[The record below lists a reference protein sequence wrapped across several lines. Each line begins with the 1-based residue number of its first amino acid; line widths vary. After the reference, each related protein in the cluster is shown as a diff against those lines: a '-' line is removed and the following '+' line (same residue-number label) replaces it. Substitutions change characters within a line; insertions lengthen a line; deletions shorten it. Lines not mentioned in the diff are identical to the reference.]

1 MNYIKR
7 LIKNEFGPPILS
19 AQGEIST
26 PDSIVFAGGL
36 DYERLFSGRI
46 IRRSPGEVRR
56 RGLLDRLLH
65 RLALRKIG
73 GDAARDNDISLVLYP
88 MGMDL
93 AAWGTVVD
101 RVGRV
106 FHASSR
112 HDGKFQ
118 LLYEGGCC
126 RSRRDW
132 RILVGTRRPDD
143 DSVIRTF
150 YNRARLVAAD
160 RIAVAGTVGFGLWDA
175 LWMSFDFSQASEILE
190 SERDFVKLVFRYWKE
205 FHISAVHAMLDAGTK
220 LIFLREHPAGFP
232 RGHDMA
238 SRLDPFLGDYLRDI
252 AQAVRSRGGCLFL
265 DCSSDEILE
274 TDYPQEWGFDGIGPM
289 LFKDAD
295 ELESALV
302 RLPDDLVLVGSLAD
316 TRCSSGIL
324 RRIKS
329 TGRVV
334 LTEQPNE
341 RRDRNCNDTQVIDLA
356 DLPYASGS
364 VCLSA
369 GICVR

>member
-7 LIKNEFGPPILS
+7 LIKNGFGPPLLS
-19 AQGEIST
+19 AQGEITT
-26 PDSIVFAGGL
+26 PNTIVFAGGL

-56 RGLLDRLLH
+56 QGLLDRLLH

-73 GDAARDNDISLVLYP
+73 TDAARDHDISLVLYP

-112 HDGKFQ
+112 VDGKFQ

-126 RSRRDW
+126 RSGRDW

-160 RIAVAGTVGFGLWDA
+160 RIAVAGTVGFGMWDA

-190 SERDFVKLVFRYWKE
+190 SEPDFVKLVFRYWKE

-238 SRLDPFLGDYLRDI
+238 TRLDPFVGEYLRDI
-252 AQAVRSRGGCLFL
+252 SRAVRSRGGCLFL
-265 DCSSDEILE
+265 DCNADEMLE
-274 TDYPQEWGFDGIGPM
+274 TDYPHQWGFDGIGPM
-289 LFKDAD
+289 LFKDAND
-295 ELESALV
+295 LESALG
-302 RLPDDLVLVGSLAD
+302 RLSDDLVLVGSLTD
-316 TRCSSGIL
+316 NRISSEIL

-334 LTEQPNE
+334 ITEHPNE
-341 RRDRNCNDTQVIDLA
+341 RRNLNCGDTQVIDPA
-356 DLPYASGS
+356 DLPYSSRS

-369 GICVR
+369 